1 MGGPQVLRLATVEEQ
16 GLVGVAPLLRLG
28 EVKRRNMWQRPI
40 HTKVKI
46 NTYKYANQGCAIRL
60 LLKKVIAHL

>member
-1 MGGPQVLRLATVEEQ
+1 
-16 GLVGVAPLLRLG
+16 VGVAPLLRLG